1 MDAHTTGIVIPSKT
15 SAISNNYPYQL
26 SRHLFYVILF
36 QVKIMINSRL
46 RKMGL
51 RLPNISLDDS
61 SPIQVDNPEDFELFI
76 QLDNTRAVRIR

>member
-1 MDAHTTGIVIPSKT
+1 
-15 SAISNNYPYQL
+15 
-26 SRHLFYVILF
+26 
-36 QVKIMINSRL
+36 MINSRL